1 MTGFMQIQPPS
12 RHESTHIAPPVLVF
26 NKDLFFGVTIANTL
40 RALDF
45 TPQTLGSAASLATA
59 LTGSPEAALVIVDIT
74 AVDDWD
80 ALQTALAAA
89 PDIPAIA
96 FGSHTNVDGL
106 RSAKRIGMT
115 RVFSN
120 GEFHRTM
127 GDTIT
132 RYARPFVVPA
142 EVEGPLVPPKP

>member
-1 MTGFMQIQPPS
+1 MI
-12 RHESTHIAPPVLVF
+12 VL

-40 RALDF
+40 RALGYA
-45 TPQTLGSAASLATA
+45 PIAARSTTA
-59 LTGSPEAALVIVDIT
+59 LASAVIANPDSSLVIIDIS

-80 ALQTALAAA
+80 ALKTTIDSAIG
-89 PDIPAIA
+89 IPSIA
-96 FGSHTNVDGL
+96 FGSHTNVEGL
-106 RSAKRIGMT
+106 RSAKRAGLT

-132 RYARPFVVPA
+132 RYARLQP
-142 EVEGPLVPPKP
+142 

>member
-1 MTGFMQIQPPS
+1 MQIQPPPPS
-12 RHESTHIAPPVLVF
+12 ESKIAGPAVIIV

-40 RALDF
+40 RALGY
-45 TPQTLGSAASLATA
+45 TAIAARSTTA
-59 LTGSPEAALVIVDIT
+59 LDSALSTSPEAALVIVDIA
-74 AVDDWD
+74 AVDDWE
-80 ALQTALAAA
+80 ALKTIVDGA
-89 PDIPAIA
+89 PDVPAIA

-106 RSAKRIGMT
+106 RAAKKAGLT

-132 RYARPFVVPA
+132 RYARIQP
-142 EVEGPLVPPKP
+142 

>member
-1 MTGFMQIQPPS
+1 MTDPAQIQPPVAS
-12 RHESTHIAPPVLVF
+12 NSENAVDSVLVL

-40 RALDF
+40 RALGYL
-45 TPQTLGSAASLATA
+45 PESLKSVFPLA
-59 LTGSPEAALVIVDIT
+59 LALVDRNDIALVIVDIA

-80 ALQTALAAA
+80 ALRTALDAA
-89 PDIPAIA
+89 PAVPSIA

-106 RSAKRIGMT
+106 RSAKRIGID

-127 GDTIT
+127 GQVIE
-132 RYARPFVVPA
+132 RYAHSP
-142 EVEGPLVPPKP
+142 GSTGG

>member
-1 MTGFMQIQPPS
+1 MQIQPPS
-12 RHESTHIAPPVLVF
+12 STDAQISASPVLVL

-40 RALDF
+40 RALGY
-45 TPQTLGSAASLATA
+45 TPRSVRSAASLATGFG
-59 LTGSPEAALVIVDIT
+59 TYPEAALVIVDIT

-80 ALQTALAAA
+80 ALQRALAAA

-96 FGSHTNVDGL
+96 FGSHTNVEGL

-132 RYARPFVVPA
+132 RYARPT
-142 EVEGPLVPPKP
+142 K

>member
-1 MTGFMQIQPPS
+1 MQIQPPVSNDSQISS
-12 RHESTHIAPPVLVF
+12 RPVLVF
-26 NKDLFFGVTIANTL
+26 NKDLFFGVTIINTL
-40 RALDF
+40 R
-45 TPQTLGSAASLATA
+45 TLGYDPRTARTAESLTSALAA
-59 LTGSPEAALVIVDIT
+59 HPEAALVIVDIT

-80 ALQTALAAA
+80 ALKRALDGS

-127 GDTIT
+127 GDTIS
-132 RYARPFVVPA
+132 RYARSNT
-142 EVEGPLVPPKP
+142 

>member
-1 MTGFMQIQPPS
+1 MQIQPPS
-12 RHESTHIAPPVLVF
+12 PSDSKIAAPVVLVF

-40 RALDF
+40 RALGYA
-45 TPQTLGSAASLATA
+45 PRAVRSSASLFSNLEANPAAA
-59 LTGSPEAALVIVDIT
+59 LTIVDIT

-80 ALQTALAAA
+80 ALQSALAAT

-127 GDTIT
+127 GDTII
-132 RYARPFVVPA
+132 RYARTQP
-142 EVEGPLVPPKP
+142 

>member
-1 MTGFMQIQPPS
+1 MTTPAPIQPPS
-12 RHESTHIAPPVLVF
+12 TPDSKISPIPVLVL

-40 RALDF
+40 RTLGF
-45 TPQTLGSAASLATA
+45 TPQTVRSAASLATA
-59 LTGSPEAALVIVDIT
+59 LDANPTTALVIVDIT

-80 ALQTALAAA
+80 ALQTTLAAT
-89 PDIPAIA
+89 PDVPAIA

-132 RYARPFVVPA
+132 RYART
-142 EVEGPLVPPKP
+142 PLSP

>member
-1 MTGFMQIQPPS
+1 MTSSDPAAKSPTE
-12 RHESTHIAPPVLVF
+12 RESATPPVVVL

-40 RALDF
+40 KALGY
-45 TPQTLGSAASLATA
+45 TPRPARSSESLKTSLATC
-59 LTGSPEAALVIVDIT
+59 PNAALVIVDIR
-74 AVDDWD
+74 AVDNWD
-80 ALQTALAAA
+80 ALQQALASA

-96 FGSHTNVDGL
+96 FGSHTNVEGL

-132 RYARPFVVPA
+132 RYALPIA
-142 EVEGPLVPPKP
+142 